1 GSPNSRVD
9 ELGFNEAER
18 QKILDSNSSLM
29 RNANE
34 VRDKFIQNYATSL
47 KDSNDPQDFLRRV
60 QELRINMQKN
70 FISFDAYYNYLN
82 NLVLASYNRCKQEKT
97 FAESTIKNELTLGEF
112 VAEISD
118 NFNNFTC
125 DEVARIS
132 DLVASYLPREYLP
145 PFIDGNMMGVA
156 FQILGIDDFGKKLNE
171 IVQDIG
177 TKYIILSKNKTYL
190 TSLERAK
197 LITQLKLNLE

>member
-1 GSPNSRVD
+1 
-9 ELGFNEAER
+9 
-18 QKILDSNSSLM
+18 M
-29 RNANE
+29 
-34 VRDKFIQNYATSL
+34 
-47 KDSNDPQDFLRRV
+47 
-60 QELRINMQKN
+60 
-70 FISFDAYYNYLN
+70 
-82 NLVLASYNRCKQEKT
+82 
-97 FAESTIKNELTLGEF
+97 
-112 VAEISD
+112 
-118 NFNNFTC
+118 C

>member
-1 GSPNSRVD
+1 M
-9 ELGFNEAER
+9 ELGFNGAER
-18 QKILDSNSSLM
+18 QKILDSNRSLM
-29 RNANE
+29 GNANE
-34 VRDKFIQNYATSL
+34 VRDKFIQNYAISL

-112 VAEISD
+112 VVEISD
-118 NFNNFTC
+118 NFNNFMC

-156 FQILGIDDFGKKLNE
+156 FQILGIDDFGRKLNE

>member
-1 GSPNSRVD
+1 M

-18 QKILDSNSSLM
+18 QKILDSNRSLM
-29 RNANE
+29 GNANE
-34 VRDKFIQNYATSL
+34 LRDKFIQNYAISL
-47 KDSNDPQDFLRRV
+47 KDSNDPQDFLKRV

-118 NFNNFTC
+118 NFNNFMC

-156 FQILGIDDFGKKLNE
+156 FQILGIDDFGRKLNE

-197 LITQLKLNLE
+197 LITQLKLNVE